1 MKVPT
6 IAELDIADKRV
17 LIRADFDVPLSKD
30 AEVLNEAKI
39 LSVIPTIKYAM
50 GQKAKVVIASGLGNP
65 KGRYNKKYSL
75 EPIGKI
81 LSEMLGAEIF
91 FPDNSI
97 GEAVK
102 KIGSDMQP
110 GQVMLLE
117 NLEFQKGELE
127 NSPEF
132 AKKLAECADIYVNEA
147 FSLST
152 QIKSSLDSI
161 FEYFEKLCVG
171 FQFKKEI
178 ENLDRIRNPER
189 PFTAVCGGSNV
200 LEKVDLME
208 SMIEYVDTVLVGG
221 VLANTF
227 LNALGGETG
236 KSKIDKAAVYSVKKF
251 MSSAEIRN
259 IRVILPEDVVAI
271 DGDLNN
277 YSSSF
282 IISGGRIPQ
291 SMRVVDIGPA
301 AQADFAKRLAKA
313 KTILWT
319 GPMGICEDTEFK
331 KGTES
336 LAKSLAESETL
347 TVIIGQDTAEAALGS
362 IKEDGQTFISQ
373 GGQTALKYIMGHKLR
388 VLEAMENRLK

>member
-1 MKVPT
+1 MKVPS

-17 LIRADFDVPLSKD
+17 LIRVDFDVPLSKD

-208 SMIEYVDTVLVGG
+208 SMLEYVDTVLVGG

-282 IISGGRIPQ
+282 IISSGRIPQ
-291 SMRVVDIGPA
+291 SLRVVDIGPA

-319 GPMGICEDTEFK
+319 GPMGICEDPEFK

-336 LAKSLAESETL
+336 LAKSLEESETL
-347 TVIIGQDTAEAALGS
+347 TVIVGQDTAETALES
-362 IKEDGQTFISQ
+362 IKQDGQTFISQ
-373 GGQTALKYIMGHKLR
+373 GGQTALEYIMGHKLR

>member
-1 MKVPT
+1 MRTPS

-17 LIRADFDVPLSKD
+17 LIRVDFDVPLNKD
-30 AEVLNEAKI
+30 GEVLNQAKI
-39 LSVIPTIKYAM
+39 LSVIPTIKYAL
-50 GQKAKVVIASGLGNP
+50 GQKAKVVIASGLGKP

-75 EPIGKI
+75 EPIGRI
-81 LSEMLGAEIF
+81 LSEVLGIQIF

-102 KIGSDMQP
+102 KVGSDMLP

-152 QIKSSLDSI
+152 QIRASTSSI
-161 FEYFEKLCVG
+161 FECFEKICIG

-178 ENLDRIRNPER
+178 ENLDRIKNPER
-189 PFTAVCGGSNV
+189 PFAAVFGGSNV

-208 SMIEYVDTVLVGG
+208 SMLEYVDTVIVGG

-227 LNALGGETG
+227 LNVLGGETG
-236 KSKIDKAAVYSVKKF
+236 KSKIDEDALYSIKKF
-251 MSSAEIRN
+251 ISSAEIRN
-259 IRVILPEDVVAI
+259 IRVILPEDIIAI
-271 DGDLNN
+271 DGDLKN

-282 IISGGRIPQ
+282 IISGGRIPE

-301 AQADFAKRLAKA
+301 AQSDFAKRLAKA

-319 GPMGICEDTEFK
+319 GPMGICEDPEFR

-336 LAKSLAESETL
+336 LAKSLSESETF
-347 TVIIGQDTAEAALGS
+347 TVIIGQDTAETALKS
-362 IKEDGQTFISQ
+362 ITQDGQTFISQ
-373 GGQTALKYIMGHKLR
+373 GDQTALEYIMGHNLK
-388 VLEAMENRLK
+388 VLEAMEDRNR

>member
-373 GGQTALKYIMGHKLR
+373 GGQTALEYIMGHKLR